1 MSLEGSLVISSLI
14 DAQIMVYAQV
24 AMLALLTYDYILSL
38 GQEVAYIWASNW
50 GSVKVLYFFSR
61 YSPFIDTILAI
72 EEKLNHRV
80 DSASCNRTMTFNTVF
95 TSLGIGISDLILIVR
110 TYAMYQRSRTV
121 LIILLV
127 LWVAVL
133 AVGVVAASRWST
145 SDTVA
150 FSESITLSGGSS
162 CFLIG
167 ENKAGVVSYIS
178 LLLAETVLV
187 MFTVWNGFRESQS
200 YPQHGFFGATQS
212 VLITFY
218 RDAITL
224 GNVLVTAYAPL
235 IIHVREVANLPD
247 DQTRDLSAL
256 FFGTN
261 NSSSETPEV

>member
-1 MSLEGSLVISSLI
+1 
-14 DAQIMVYAQV
+14 
-24 AMLALLTYDYILSL
+24 
-38 GQEVAYIWASNW
+38 
-50 GSVKVLYFFSR
+50 
-61 YSPFIDTILAI
+61 
-72 EEKLNHRV
+72 
-80 DSASCNRTMTFNTVF
+80 MTFNTVF

-121 LIILLV
+121 LVILLV

-187 MFTVWNGFRESQS
+187 MFTVWNGFRESQN

-218 RDAITL
+218 RDGVLFYMSILPITL
-224 GNVLVTAYAPL
+224 GNVLVTAYAPAQLQILETPLRVIHSILCCKL